1 MAKRKQ
7 PGSHKA
13 RWRRRLGPLAVWGP
27 IAAVVGVV
35 VFLVVYA
42 ATSGGGGN
50 GDSSAQVA
58 ETASD
63 PSKGQPF
70 QGGPRLYSPVESM
83 DLGQVPYMQEV
94 YESFDVRN
102 VGDQPLSIED
112 VQVTMLE
119 GC

>member
-1 MAKRKQ
+1 MANKKQ
-7 PGSHKA
+7 SGRHKA

-27 IAAVVGVV
+27 IGAVAGVV
-35 VFLVVYA
+35 VLLVVYA
-42 ATSGGGGN
+42 VAGGGGN

-58 ETASD
+58 ETPSD

-70 QGGPRLYSPVESM
+70 EGGPRLCFPVPSM
-83 DLGQVPYMQEV
+83 DLGQIPLMTNVS
-94 YESFDVRN
+94 ESFDLRN
-102 VGDQPLSIED
+102 VGDAALRIED

>member
-7 PGSHKA
+7 PGNHKA

-27 IAAVVGVV
+27 IGAVAGVV
-35 VFLVVYA
+35 VLLVVYA
-42 ATSGGGGN
+42 VAGGGGN

-58 ETASD
+58 ETPSD

-70 QGGPRLYSPVESM
+70 EGGPRLYFPVASM
-83 DLGQVPYMQEV
+83 DLGQIPLMASVS
-94 YESFDVRN
+94 ESFDLRN